1 MDQQSPEDALFKDL
15 ATALD
20 HWMAGSIEA
29 LTDPNADLSW
39 CDHPDAFRT
48 IQTKLQFA
56 PDQLALSACMSE
68 ILRGVIHSVLVTLDG
83 GTKMAES
90 HALKVITEDGIPLS
104 GSLHEGFIDYLIR
117 SGRLE

>member
-1 MDQQSPEDALFKDL
+1 MNHQSPEEALFADL

-20 HWMAGSIEA
+20 YWMAGSVEA
-29 LTDPNADLSW
+29 LTDPDADLSW
-39 CDHPDAFRT
+39 CDHPEEFRT

-56 PDQLALSACMSE
+56 PDQHALSACMSE

-90 HALKVITEDGIPLS
+90 HAIKVVTEDGVPLS

-117 SGRLE
+117 SGNLE